1 MTLNIFNGKKQQ
13 QFIDKLNKCITIIGY
28 DMMPRKNL
36 SFFLLTSVSTHR
48 LFRCGLK
55 NEMKRNPVKT
65 TTATKQITIF
75 DLFDI

>member
-55 NEMKRNPVKT
+55 NETKSSKKSTTKT
-65 TTATKQITIF
+65 NK
-75 DLFDI
+75 